1 MISTPSLLPARRTFE
16 ADRLQLIERL
26 EASHFW
32 FVARRRLVHQLLH
45 RYAGNG
51 DARSVVVDLGCGTG
65 SLAAELARPGSRVLA
80 LDLREEGLIRLKATG
95 VAVLAA
101 RSDVL
106 ELPVSSEAVDLVLA
120 LDVLEHTDDDRSLA
134 EVSRILKP
142 GGTVVL
148 TVPAMPSL
156 WSARDEEAGHRR
168 RYTRRSLVGLVR
180 RAGLELLDMRFY
192 QCLLLPLVVA
202 TRVAG
207 RAWPSAQRV
216 EETPV
221 GWLNRACLAVSGFE
235 VAAGE
240 YVRWPCGSSL
250 AAVARKPSP

>member
-1 MISTPSLLPARRTFE
+1 MLPARRAFE
-16 ADRLQLIERL
+16 ADRLRLIERL
-26 EASHFW
+26 EPSHFW
-32 FVARRRLVHQLLH
+32 FAARRRLIHRLLN

-51 DARSVVVDLGCGTG
+51 RGRPVVVDLGCGTG
-65 SLAAELARPGSRVLA
+65 SFAAEIARPGLRVLA
-80 LDLREEGLIRLKATG
+80 LDLRQEGLIRLKAAA
-95 VAVLAA
+95 VSVLAA
-101 RSDVL
+101 RSDVQA
-106 ELPVSSEAVDLVLA
+106 LPVSSEAVDLVLA
-120 LDVLEHTDDDRSLA
+120 LDVLEHTDDDLSLT

-142 GGTVVL
+142 GGMVVL

-180 RAGLELLDMRFY
+180 RAGLELLDVRFY

-207 RAWPSAQRV
+207 RVWPSAQRG
-216 EETPV
+216 EETPA
-221 GWLNRACLAVSGFE
+221 GWLNRACLAVNGFE

-240 YVRWPCGSSL
+240 YVPWPCGSSL
-250 AAVARKPSP
+250 AAVARKPARP